1 MVPQT
6 SENGG
11 PTIHEKVNFLIEYA
25 HMLDAKRWQFEE
37 TALVFNILT
46 EMFLVQEPLSSLEA
60 ELVYKDMKDKAN
72 VHTICDPLN
81 FYLFCLLCVLTYYV
95 GFCRCFWLITLNTG
109 KYLEMGVAYT
119 DPSYIHIWYADI
131 LLNHYSS

>member
-1 MVPQT
+1 MVSQT

-46 EMFLVQEPLSSLEA
+46 EMFLVRSLYHLWRLS
-60 ELVYKDMKDKAN
+60 
-72 VHTICDPLN
+72 
-81 FYLFCLLCVLTYYV
+81 
-95 GFCRCFWLITLNTG
+95 W
-109 KYLEMGVAYT
+109 YT
-119 DPSYIHIWYADI
+119 RI
-131 LLNHYSS
+131 

>member
-1 MVPQT
+1 MVSQT

-46 EMFLVQEPLSSLEA
+46 EMFLVRSLYH
-60 ELVYKDMKDKAN
+60 L
-72 VHTICDPLN
+72 
-81 FYLFCLLCVLTYYV
+81 
-95 GFCRCFWLITLNTG
+95 
-109 KYLEMGVAYT
+109 
-119 DPSYIHIWYADI
+119 
-131 LLNHYSS
+131 